1 MYRVY
6 SVLLQVKQYL
16 KLIIGTILLV
26 CSSFHA
32 AAGQSEHSP
41 SIFLKSC
48 KIDIRAD
55 KVYNRS
61 NSIDYYGNVQ
71 FLYGLANVR
80 TDRVTLIKN
89 KDGSCKLVANQWGAQ
104 SLSNN

>member
-1 MYRVY
+1 MYRANAL
-6 SVLLQVKQYL
+6 LLQVKKFVKPSIYAFL
-16 KLIIGTILLV
+16 ASL
-26 CSSFHA
+26 SFNSVL
-32 AAGQSEHSP
+32 AGQSEHSP
-41 SIFLKSC
+41 AIFLKSC

-61 NSIDYYGNVQ
+61 GYTDYYGNVQ

-89 KDGSCKLVANQWGAQ
+89 KDGSCKLVANHWGAK
-104 SLSNN
+104 SSNQ